1 MEKGSSMAKQLQLLI
16 LDDEPI
22 VGKRLAPALNKLGCE
37 IETFED
43 PERALKRIAEKE
55 FHIVVTDVRM
65 ENIDGLQVLEKV
77 LAQSPRTKVIMIT
90 GYATMEIARE
100 ALAKGAFD
108 FIAKPFTPGDLR
120 KIVAEAATAVGFSL
134 KYDAEAA

>member
-1 MEKGSSMAKQLQLLI
+1 MEKGSSMANQLQLLI

-43 PERALKRIAEKE
+43 PEIALKRIGEKE

-65 ENIDGLQVLEKV
+65 ENIDGLQVLEQV
-77 LAQSPRTKVIMIT
+77 LVKSPKTKVIMIT
-90 GYATMEIARE
+90 GYATIEIARE

-120 KIVAEAATAVGFSL
+120 KIVTEAAKALGFSL